1 MKSYNKEVSP
11 LKITFILQTFN
22 KVQYLQ
28 SIHDSLISQINKFDS
43 NKYELN
49 ILIIQDNII
58 GNKKEKDKDY
68 ITNYNKVIEMN
79 KKLSE
84 NEITEY
90 YLNDK
95 NLKPCLSISNAIDYV
110 FTRYKSDFFVAM
122 EDDLIISNNFV
133 DYFIYVFEN
142 VFDKKNILYAAA
154 ESIYFDSRR
163 DVVTDIDKDLNLDLI
178 KLFDLNKFYIKFNF
192 LPSSNFGTNLIGW
205 FAIRDVRRTQNP
217 SGAEEASNS
226 FKELNYETV
235 MPIVPRCKDMGMT
248 DALGYS
254 TLYHGNDIK
263 EIKNTFV
270 LSETA
275 SSIMYPFIY
284 NKDTLFTRSAL
295 VLNRNYHEVD
305 MLQGSNINIGDILN
319 ECILKYLGNYYVNTP
334 NDNYDQKKD
343 DQKKDDQ
350 NKDDKNKDDKKK
362 DDQNKDDKNKDDK
375 KKDDTSK
382 DNLSL
387 KTNKNLSMEHAVL
400 LLSNIINNN
409 SLMYKK
415 EYKIGIATH
424 KISSSI
430 IIKKLKRGY

>member
-142 VFDKKNILYAAA
+142 VFDKKNILYIAKR
-154 ESIYFDSRR
+154 IYIF
-163 DVVTDIDKDLNLDLI
+163 
-178 KLFDLNKFYIKFNF
+178 
-192 LPSSNFGTNLIGW
+192 
-205 FAIRDVRRTQNP
+205 
-217 SGAEEASNS
+217 
-226 FKELNYETV
+226 
-235 MPIVPRCKDMGMT
+235 
-248 DALGYS
+248 
-254 TLYHGNDIK
+254 
-263 EIKNTFV
+263 
-270 LSETA
+270 
-275 SSIMYPFIY
+275 
-284 NKDTLFTRSAL
+284 
-295 VLNRNYHEVD
+295 
-305 MLQGSNINIGDILN
+305 
-319 ECILKYLGNYYVNTP
+319 
-334 NDNYDQKKD
+334 
-343 DQKKDDQ
+343 
-350 NKDDKNKDDKKK
+350 
-362 DDQNKDDKNKDDK
+362 
-375 KKDDTSK
+375 
-382 DNLSL
+382 
-387 KTNKNLSMEHAVL
+387 
-400 LLSNIINNN
+400 
-409 SLMYKK
+409 
-415 EYKIGIATH
+415 
-424 KISSSI
+424 
-430 IIKKLKRGY
+430 

>member
-1 MKSYNKEVSP
+1 MFLIK
-11 LKITFILQTFN
+11 KI
-22 KVQYLQ
+22 YY
-28 SIHDSLISQINKFDS
+28 ISQ
-43 NKYELN
+43 
-49 ILIIQDNII
+49 
-58 GNKKEKDKDY
+58 
-68 ITNYNKVIEMN
+68 
-79 KKLSE
+79 
-84 NEITEY
+84 
-90 YLNDK
+90 
-95 NLKPCLSISNAIDYV
+95 
-110 FTRYKSDFFVAM
+110 R
-122 EDDLIISNNFV
+122 
-133 DYFIYVFEN
+133 
-142 VFDKKNILYAAA
+142 

-270 LSETA
+270 LSETD

-415 EYKIGIATH
+415 N
-424 KISSSI
+424 
-430 IIKKLKRGY
+430 IK